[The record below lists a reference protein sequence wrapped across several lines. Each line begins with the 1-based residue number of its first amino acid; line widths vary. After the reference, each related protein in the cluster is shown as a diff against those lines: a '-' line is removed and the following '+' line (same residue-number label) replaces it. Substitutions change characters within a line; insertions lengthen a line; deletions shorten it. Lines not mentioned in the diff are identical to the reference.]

1 MTDRN
6 GDEKVLSYGDNLL
19 RRSDVD
25 LLDGPF
31 WLNDQVLLR
40 ACLPFCPQNNFVW
53 LVDAN
58 VPIHV
63 HADYHILL

>member
-6 GDEKVLSYGDNLL
+6 GDDKVLSYGDNLL

-31 WLNDQVLLR
+31 WLNDQVLFR
-40 ACLPFCPQNNFVW
+40 ACLPFCPQNNFSFGLW
-53 LVDAN
+53 MQM
-58 VPIHV
+58 
-63 HADYHILL
+63 